1 MKILL
6 CIYLTF
12 KLYFSLDFFPL
23 GKTYRFRISNV
34 GTTFSL
40 NFRIQN
46 HKLLLVETEG
56 SYTDQILLDSLDVH
70 VGQSYS
76 VLVTMDQNVADYY
89 IVASPKLVDET
100 NQASLVAVAVL
111 HYNGSNTPP
120 NGPLPIGLD
129 PFDILS
135 SMHQAKQIR

>member
-1 MKILL
+1 M
-6 CIYLTF
+6 
-12 KLYFSLDFFPL
+12 
-23 GKTYRFRISNV
+23 
-34 GTTFSL
+34 
-40 NFRIQN
+40 
-46 HKLLLVETEG
+46 ETEG

-89 IVASPKLVDET
+89 IVASPKLVDES
-100 NQASLVAVAVL
+100 NQASLVAVGAL
-111 HYNGSNTPP
+111 HYNGSNIPP
-120 NGPLPIGLD
+120 NGPLPKGLD